1 MQRQILNT
9 IAQQVLNIQ
18 HCKFLFNH
26 QKINCLSALLM
37 KEAITLDEATLRE
50 EKAADR
56 KLIEVATNTINI
68 EAAKE
73 KA

>member
-1 MQRQILNT
+1 MQRQILKTNT
-9 IAQQVLNIQ
+9 LQVINIQ

-26 QKINCLSALLM
+26 QTINCLAALLL
-37 KEAITLDEATLRE
+37 KEAITLLEATLRE

-56 KLIEVATNTINI
+56 KLIEAATNTINI